1 MRTVIRGVM
10 FWVGVLAFGVG
21 LLVARPVEA
30 SNSKDAFK
38 TVAQQAILIDAKSG
52 SSLYAFNADEPR
64 PPASMSKLMTLTLV
78 FKALKEGT
86 LKLTDEFVVS
96 EDAWRRGG
104 APSRTSAMFIP
115 VNTSATLEEMIR
127 GLVVQSGNDAAIA
140 IAEGMA
146 GSEAAFARLMDA
158 EAKRI
163 GLTHSTFGNASG
175 LPHPRQQMSARDL
188 AVLARHMIYT
198 YPDFYRYFAEKE
210 FKYRRFRFINRNRLL
225 FMKLGVDGLKT
236 GYTQQAGYG
245 VTASAV
251 RDGRRL
257 IAVVMGLK
265 TKNDRWDEA
274 KRLIEWGFNGFASFK
289 VFEQGEV
296 VGQARVWGG
305 SQFFVPLVGKGGV
318 EVYLPRYPVNQRLRG
333 EVVYNGPLKP
343 PVKRGDQ
350 VAMLR
355 VTSSTGAQ
363 SQVPLYAATD
373 VERAGLARRGFDSLL
388 YLGLGWLP

>member
-1 MRTVIRGVM
+1 MLTCWIWAGA
-10 FWVGVLAFGVG
+10 VLAGG
-21 LLVARPVEA
+21 LWFDSAAA
-30 SNSKDAFK
+30 SNSKGGFETEAE
-38 TVAQQAILIDAKSG
+38 QAILIDAQSG
-52 SSLYAFNADEPR
+52 ATLYAHNADEPR
-64 PPASMSKLMTLTLV
+64 PPASMSKLMTLTMV

-146 GSEAAFARLMDA
+146 GSEEAFARLMEA

-163 GLTHSTFGNASG
+163 GMTNSTFGNASG
-175 LPHPRQQMSARDL
+175 LPHPRHRMSARDL
-188 AVLARHMIYT
+188 AILARHTIYT
-198 YPDFYRYFAEKE
+198 YPDYYKYFAEKE
-210 FKYRRFRFINRNRLL
+210 FKYRRFRFVNRNRLL

-236 GYTQQAGYG
+236 GYTEAAGYG
-245 VTASAV
+245 ITASAV

-257 IAVVMGLK
+257 IAVVTGLK

-274 KRLIEWGFNGFASFK
+274 KRLINWGFDGFSVFK
-289 VFEQGEV
+289 VFDQGEV

-333 EVVYNGPLKP
+333 QVIYDGPLKP

-363 SQVPLYAATD
+363 SQVPLYAAED
-373 VERAGLARRGFDSLL
+373 VERAGLARRGFDSLIHMAF
-388 YLGLGWLP
+388 GWLP